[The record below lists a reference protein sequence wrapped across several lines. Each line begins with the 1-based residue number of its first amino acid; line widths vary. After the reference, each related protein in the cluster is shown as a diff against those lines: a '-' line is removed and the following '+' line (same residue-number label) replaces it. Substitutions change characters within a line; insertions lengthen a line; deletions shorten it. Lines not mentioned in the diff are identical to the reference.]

1 MLQVSISEFKA
12 DVGKYIDMAAE
23 DDVCIM
29 QDGKPAVKLTRPDS
43 ERVAAALHQA
53 QVAFAG
59 VADAIGV
66 SNEDDVQALVDEVRY
81 GKAAADID

>member
-12 DVGKYIDMAAE
+12 DVGKYIDMAAQ
-23 DDVCIM
+23 DDICIT
-29 QDGKPAVKLTRPDS
+29 QDGKPAAKLSRLDKDG
-43 ERVAAALHQA
+43 VAAALHQA
-53 QVAFAG
+53 QIAFAG

-81 GKAAADID
+81 EF